1 MTRIFNARRAKPHRA
16 AASSMAV
23 AVAAAALCASACG
36 EGLSYRVDMDKLKEM
51 SRQGQL
57 WIYDAEN
64 EIVVALDKL
73 DEAKDLLLQIKQRMK
88 TAEKSLNVAEKRNN
102 RGAVEMAEQNIKY
115 LEALETWA
123 KGRIDAHRIGV
134 VSAQAAVELAKA
146 QVINR
151 EDLLGGK
158 GFDMKDYQEQY
169 DRLKKE
175 YERELK
181 RTNKLRKTARTEEQ
195 RWWTLRRR
203 FIAQT
208 GDYDSG
214 LWIE

>member
-1 MTRIFNARRAKPHRA
+1 MRGMVICA
-16 AASSMAV
+16 M
-23 AVAAAALCASACG
+23 AALAGCG
-36 EGLSYRVDMDKLKEM
+36 ESLSHTVDMDKLKEM

-57 WIYDAEN
+57 WIFDAEN

-73 DEAKDLLLQIKQRMK
+73 DEAKDQLAQIKQRMK
-88 TAEKSLNVAEKRNN
+88 GAENSLSAAEKRNS

-115 LEALETWA
+115 LEAMEVWA
-123 KGRIDAHRIGV
+123 KARIEAHRKGV
-134 VSAQAAVELAKA
+134 IAAQAGVELAKA

-158 GFDMKDYQEQY
+158 GFDMGNYQQQY
-169 DRLKKE
+169 DDLKKE

-181 RTNKLRKTARTEEQ
+181 RTNKLRGVARAEEQ
-195 RWWTLRRR
+195 KWWTLRRR

-214 LWIE
+214 LWID

>member
-1 MTRIFNARRAKPHRA
+1 MTRVPNARLG
-16 AASSMAV
+16 AV
-23 AVAAAALCASACG
+23 VVATALLAGACG
-36 EGLSYRVDMDKLKEM
+36 ESLSHTVDMDKLKEM

-57 WIYDAEN
+57 WIFDAEN

-73 DEAKDLLLQIKQRMK
+73 DEAKDQLEQVKQRMK
-88 TAEKSLNVAEKRNN
+88 ASERSLSAAENRNS

-115 LEALETWA
+115 LEAMEVWG
-123 KGRIDAHRIGV
+123 KGRIDALRKGV
-134 VSAQAAVELAKA
+134 TAAQAGVELAKA

-158 GFDMKDYQEQY
+158 GFDMGNYQQQY
-169 DRLKKE
+169 EELKKE

-181 RTNKLRKTARTEEQ
+181 RTNKLRKTARIEEQ
-195 RWWTLRRR
+195 KWWTLRRR

-214 LWIE
+214 LWID